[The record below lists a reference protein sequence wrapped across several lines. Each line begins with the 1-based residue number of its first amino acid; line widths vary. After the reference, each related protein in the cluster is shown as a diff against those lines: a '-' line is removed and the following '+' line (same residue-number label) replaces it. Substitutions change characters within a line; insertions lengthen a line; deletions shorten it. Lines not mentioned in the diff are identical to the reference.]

1 MELVVNGKTQSV
13 PDQLRMSELVQLLGL
28 PDTGV
33 AVAVNDHVIPK
44 GRWAETSLEPMQRIE
59 VLTAVQGG

>member
-13 PDQLRMSELVQLLGL
+13 PERVRMSELVQLLGL
-28 PDTGV
+28 PDSGV
-33 AVAVNDHVIPK
+33 AIAVNDTVIPK
-44 GRWAETSLEPMQRIE
+44 GRWADTSLEPMQRIE

>member
-13 PDQLRMSELVQLLGL
+13 PDQVRVSELVQLLGL
-28 PDTGV
+28 PDSGV
-33 AVAVNDHVIPK
+33 AIAVNDTVIPK
-44 GRWAETSLEPMQRIE
+44 GRWADTSLERMQRIE